1 MEIPQR
7 LHDFVGSLL
16 MGGLDPERPEW
27 HCKLLCIEMADP
39 GPALDTLFAKS
50 IGGRFAMLRLVDPAC
65 LVAVLLADRPV
76 PGDIA
81 NGGHVP

>member
-1 MEIPQR
+1 MCPPQR
-7 LHDFVGSLL
+7 
-16 MGGLDPERPEW
+16 ERANPRITAHMLALW
-27 HCKLLCIEMADP
+27 TAKLPDM
-39 GPALDTLFAKS
+39 
-50 IGGRFAMLRLVDPAC
+50 GGRFAMPRLVDPAC